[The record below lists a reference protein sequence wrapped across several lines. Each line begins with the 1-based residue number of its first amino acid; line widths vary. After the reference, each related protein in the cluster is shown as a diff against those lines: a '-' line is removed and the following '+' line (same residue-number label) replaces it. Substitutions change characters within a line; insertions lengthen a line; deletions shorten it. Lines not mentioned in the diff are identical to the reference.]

1 MAKKNSAVLWTV
13 GQSLEKGDKE
23 QARHN
28 MGISFESSTTLDA
41 NTLTF
46 VDDIKENATTGDL
59 TFTKKSVTVDSTVTS
74 TGKNPVSGEAV
85 STAISNIEFM
95 KTGTTDPSTTPTK
108 LGIHYR
114 NTVTGEVWIATGT
127 SSASDWK
134 LLSDRIHVLMN
145 QNKIIRISGE
155 GSNTPILCDKFNYT
169 IDSNNRPVF
178 TPVSPEQAYIWVNRG
193 DFIVFDSCAE
203 NDPWGDSYWMQQ
215 VEVQSDTALKEVTNF
230 GFTRVTAGQ
239 IFHTWF
245 NPITDSSTNTKY
257 FTNNGT
263 IDEKKIGDGHLQFK
277 FGNPYDVFDTGFNA
291 NSENTV
297 TYEMPLAGNKYG
309 VTKLLKYPSPAPSDW
324 NTFYDTNDAAVT
336 PTYISHYVESNFF
349 RKREVSNPKWNSILH
364 QDSPSEAAFWFITN
378 SATPDASNESPE
390 SGALYLI
397 SGGATKTN
405 TTGYRTQLAMGNHL
419 YYRHT
424 TGNGNSSWSDWI
436 TLNEYSAG
444 TDLKLTG
451 TTFSVDTTSTID
463 NHSNRSFVLGPNN
476 TITYSDDS
484 FTGGTLNKIAGMN
497 SSFAFGTRNIIG
509 AETASENIG
518 TGNTAFGQSNTIVQ
532 GRFNI
537 IFGSANTI
545 TKGNSPSQ
553 GNDPYNNIIIGEN
566 NRISGNSSAVYSHDT
581 ILIGNSL
588 TWSEPNYHPLVLGV
602 FNTDSWRYKN
612 ENLIPLRITGGGTI
626 DSPKNVEVM
635 YSDGLIWSNSGFEV
649 SDDTD
654 NGHSTYR
661 THIYKT
667 LDSSFKV
674 NGTGVYSKWTHTDV
688 ISSSRI
694 LDYAE
699 TGHLANTFISVSSA
713 KTDSNAKTAENPTG
727 LVNITSVANQILKR
741 IPSGQHDPS
750 DKTCVP
756 IIEFSSTTAGGNVG
770 LTMGNPALP
779 AWNTKEAR
787 STDKIALSW
796 LQVYGNRNAKGD
808 EGGDILPSANS
819 VPLGN
824 LEVGKIAVKFYKET
838 ELTAENPLVPGQKV
852 GDISF
857 VVGDPNT
864 TDHGFY
870 VYDYYQ
876 GPNDSSATPQS
887 HKTSYINNGYNF
899 CMLMTVTPSSF
910 DPTTHMMTTPGSFC
924 VLS

>member
-13 GQSLEKGDKE
+13 EQTLGDNNATKKTNKE
-23 QARHN
+23 RARHN
-28 MGISFESSTTLDA
+28 VGINFEPTAGENHDQPPTPSG
-41 NTLTF
+41 NTLSF
-46 VDDIKENATTGDL
+46 VDKIDEAADGTL
-59 TFTKKSVTVDSTVTS
+59 TYTRKNVTVDESIDSTS
-74 TGKNPVSGEAV
+74 DHPVRNSAIA
-85 STAISNIEFM
+85 TALSNL
-95 KTGTTDPSTTPTK
+95 KTFYATQSTTFAQLKTAYDAGQTLVFINDGHAYQLDWVNK
-108 LGIHYR
+108 LNNTPVTFEFSNPYLSLTQEDRNEGKVYDKFLRLGAWSCTSSSGWSQAITPQNVVCQDYADYR
-114 NTVTGEVWIATGT
+114 VGALQTSDVAIATGDKLVISDSSNHGKGVRSGIAFDTTASET
-127 SSASDWK
+127 SFLNQRGAWNTALPTYTESTDPLASNYWDTLSGTKFYTIKSSPTPASD
-134 LLSDRIHVLMN
+134 
-145 QNKIIRISGE
+145 
-155 GSNTPILCDKFNYT
+155 NT
-169 IDSNNRPVF
+169 
-178 TPVSPEQAYIWVNRG
+178 SPEEGNIFALTGELDRG
-193 DFIVFDSCAE
+193 S
-203 NDPWGDSYWMQQ
+203 
-215 VEVQSDTALKEVTNF
+215 
-230 GFTRVTAGQ
+230 
-239 IFHTWF
+239 
-245 NPITDSSTNTKY
+245 
-257 FTNNGT
+257 
-263 IDEKKIGDGHLQFK
+263 
-277 FGNPYDVFDTGFNA
+277 
-291 NSENTV
+291 
-297 TYEMPLAGNKYG
+297 GNKYK
-309 VTKLLKYPSPAPSDW
+309 V
-324 NTFYDTNDAAVT
+324 
-336 PTYISHYVESNFF
+336 
-349 RKREVSNPKWNSILH
+349 
-364 QDSPSEAAFWFITN
+364 
-378 SATPDASNESPE
+378 
-390 SGALYLI
+390 
-397 SGGATKTN
+397 
-405 TTGYRTQLAMGNHL
+405 QLAMGDKL

-424 TGNGNSSWSDWI
+424 TGTAGTTWSDWI

-463 NHSNRSFVLGPNN
+463 NHSSRSFVLGPNN
-476 TITYSDDS
+476 AITYSDDS
-484 FTGGTLNKIAGMN
+484 FTGGTLNKIGGMN
-497 SSFAFGTRNIIG
+497 SSFAFGTSNIIG
-509 AETASENIG
+509 AVTASENIG
-518 TGNTAFGQSNTIVQ
+518 TGNTAFGQSNTIVH

-537 IFGSANTI
+537 ILGSANTI
-545 TKGNSPSQ
+545 NKGNSPYQ

-566 NRISGNSSAVYSHDT
+566 NTISGNSSAVYSHDT

-612 ENLIPLRITGGGTI
+612 KNLIPLRITGGGTI

-649 SDDTD
+649 SEDTD
-654 NGHSTYR
+654 NGYSTYR

-667 LDSSFKV
+667 LDSSFNV

-779 AWNTKEAR
+779 AWNTKEAK
-787 STDKIALSW
+787 STDNIALSW
-796 LQVYGNRNAKGD
+796 LQVYGNRNADGD
-808 EGGDILPSANS
+808 DGGDILPSANS

-838 ELTAENPLVPGQKV
+838 ELTEQNPLVPGQKV

-857 VVGDPNT
+857 VVGDPT
-864 TDHGFY
+864 TNDHGFY
-870 VYDYYQ
+870 VYDYYKAP
-876 GPNDSSATPQS
+876 GESTETPQT
-887 HKTSYINNGYNF
+887 HKTSYINDGYHF

-924 VLS
+924 VLN